1 MSDAVPMLPT
11 LADPPRRDRRI
22 VITAAVSAALHLLV
36 LGFLLL
42 PRTQT
47 LAPTEPPAINVDLVP
62 PSEAISVEPS
72 SSAAPSSEASS
83 SALPS
88 SAEASSSATASSAE
102 PASSAEAASSAGL
115 SSMASASAPPVPQ
128 ARPVVIP
135 VGPSEVS
142 SEPASSAEDS
152 SASASEESAAS
163 EVASSAEPSS
173 EASAADTASLL
184 TTSAPEASDGV
195 DPTASSAA
203 EAAPAPDTPKPP
215 SGTLHAAK
223 RYYLDDMLS
232 APQMAK
238 VSDALKTLPKD
249 KRLAQ
254 TCNIEAIGQ
263 LGNAGRNY
271 QPDAL
276 VASAFAKPVIDRTT
290 YRVGNGAFRS
300 KGKWIGLSYEC
311 TLSKDLGS
319 VASFT
324 YRIGGD
330 VTAPML
336 PKVTGSQKP

>member
-1 MSDAVPMLPT
+1 MDDVMPTLPT
-11 LADPPRRDRRI
+11 LSEPPRRDRRI
-22 VITAAVSAALHLLV
+22 VITAVVSAALHLAI
-36 LGFLLL
+36 LGWILL

-62 PSEAISVEPS
+62 PSEVVSVGPSSSEAPSSEPASSAEASSSAAPSSAEASSVEPA
-72 SSAAPSSEASS
+72 SSAAPSSEAS
-83 SALPS
+83 
-88 SAEASSSATASSAE
+88 
-102 PASSAEAASSAGL
+102 
-115 SSMASASAPPVPQ
+115 ASAPPVRQ
-128 ARPVVIP
+128 ARPILIP
-135 VGPSEVS
+135 VGPSEPS
-142 SEPASSAEDS
+142 SEPPSSTEDT
-152 SASASEESAAS
+152 SASASASDESAAS
-163 EVASSAEPSS
+163 EVASSAEASS

-203 EAAPAPDTPKPP
+203 EGDVAPPDTPKPP
-215 SGTLHAAK
+215 AGTLHAAK

-238 VSDALKTLPKD
+238 VRDALKTLPKD

-271 QPDAL
+271 APDAL
-276 VASAFAKPVIDRTT
+276 VASAFAKPVIDGTS
-290 YRVGNGAFRS
+290 YSVGNGAFRS
-300 KGKWIGLSYEC
+300 KGKWIGVAYQC

-336 PKVTGSQKP
+336 PKVTGSQRP